1 MCTIYAFLAN
11 FVILSNQFLIAQ
23 TFKGELTIFTNKP
36 EYFPDCPTG
45 EIISCRCDGNVNCIA
60 TDLFGNISIAFS
72 PKSKKMS
79 VTCYTESKNTDFL
92 LEHDFQSILLKTR
105 FLLVKYCTDFTP
117 IKHLSTQVLELLIY
131 IYPQNKVTV
140 ILNRDIDNDRDIRL
154 ADLFLATNLEVII
167 KLSADSYDVP
177 KNLFRGCFALQ
188 TLSVKNLYQNMTLQN
203 LTQLHFRRV
212 GELRRLDLAGNNMKI
227 LNKNVFA
234 TLSRLNFLNLSHNG
248 IVELFPNQFANLGQL
263 IILDLSYNSLT
274 YLRPEL
280 FERTPLLWQ
289 LKLKGNQL
297 YDTKNI
303 IQVLKPLNFLHR
315 LDLSDNKLRAI
326 WGRTSYAKASATLA
340 ANLRYSNMF
349 MTLNLAEG
357 LNYIST
363 LQPKKHHESKPKLKF
378 INLSRNLLS
387 GFNMDWI
394 FEIGITCPFKINLKK
409 NLIKHVYAL
418 SNLLGTTNDCKGEII
433 MTGNHIE
440 CDCKLAWIY
449 NNNYRRF
456 FSDLQCNQKSTKLL
470 TNFTQLQRHE
480 LCAWQP
486 VQCSR
491 NCVCS
496 TKSEL
501 LHINCKGAQL
511 DVIEELPRPEQ
522 VLLTTSLLDISNN
535 RFTNLPLNTTFGYAN
550 VSQLYA
556 ANNQITK
563 ISLLELP
570 TDLTVLDLRNN
581 RLKSLSADFLRV
593 FLNESTKLQSLY
605 LSANPWLCD
614 CASHQLLY
622 TVRVHRQRIPD
633 VEQLRCDNKQ
643 NVTLLTASLSE
654 LCQTEDNVKR
664 YQYMIATI
672 ITAALIII
680 IFLLII
686 ALFFKY
692 KLQVKIWLYGH
703 NILRCC
709 IREYELDENKTFDAF
724 ISYAHQ
730 EADFVNHILL
740 PQLEHGEPPF
750 RVCTHERNWLAGA
763 YIPEQIIES
772 VEQSRRTIIVLSQHF
787 IVSEWARME
796 FRTAHQCSLNE
807 GRARIIMIKYGEII
821 NSELLD
827 KELKAYLDMNT
838 YLDWQDARFWD
849 KLRYAMPHKVDRKP
863 NTDML
868 EVNGRMYVMGQVEVN
883 RLHGENA

>member
-1 MCTIYAFLAN
+1 MA
-11 FVILSNQFLIAQ
+11 
-23 TFKGELTIFTNKP
+23 
-36 EYFPDCPTG
+36 
-45 EIISCRCDGNVNCIA
+45 
-60 TDLFGNISIAFS
+60 
-72 PKSKKMS
+72 
-79 VTCYTESKNTDFL
+79 
-92 LEHDFQSILLKTR
+92 
-105 FLLVKYCTDFTP
+105 
-117 IKHLSTQVLELLIY
+117 
-131 IYPQNKVTV
+131 
-140 ILNRDIDNDRDIRL
+140 
-154 ADLFLATNLEVII
+154 
-167 KLSADSYDVP
+167 
-177 KNLFRGCFALQ
+177 
-188 TLSVKNLYQNMTLQN
+188 LQN
-203 LTQLHFRRV
+203 LTQEHFQKL
-212 GELRRLDLAGNNMKI
+212 GELSQLDLAGNNMQI
-227 LNKNVFA
+227 LDENVFA
-234 TLSRLNFLNLSHNG
+234 TLTRLNFLNLSHNG
-248 IVELFPNQFANLGQL
+248 IVELLPNQFAKLGKL

-274 YLRPEL
+274 YLRPNL
-280 FERTPLLWQ
+280 FEQTPLLWQ

-297 YDTKNI
+297 HDTTNI
-303 IQVLKPLNFLHR
+303 IKILKPLNFLHR
-315 LDLSDNKLRAI
+315 LDLSDNKLRTI
-326 WGRTSYAKASATLA
+326 WGSASYANAQATMA
-340 ANLRYSNMF
+340 TNLRYSNMP
-349 MTLNLAEG
+349 MTLALAEG

-363 LQPKKHHESKPKLKF
+363 LLPNESKRKVKL
-378 INLSRNLLS
+378 INLSRNFLS

-394 FEIGITCPFKINLKK
+394 FEIGITCPFEINFQQ

-418 SNLLGTTNDCKGEII
+418 SNLLDTTNDCKGEII

-440 CDCKLAWIY
+440 CDCRLAWIY
-449 NNNYRRF
+449 NNNYSRF
-456 FSDLQCNQKSTKLL
+456 FSDLQCNQASNKLP
-470 TNFTQLQRHE
+470 TNFTQLRQHE
-480 LCAWQP
+480 LCTWQP
-486 VQCSR
+486 VQCPR

-501 LHINCKGAQL
+501 LHINCTGAQL

-550 VSQLYA
+550 VSKLYA
-556 ANNQITK
+556 ANNQITN

-614 CASHQLLY
+614 CASNQLLY
-622 TVRVHRQRIPD
+622 TLRVHRQRIPD
-633 VEQLRCDNKQ
+633 VEQLRCDNKP
-643 NVTLLTASLSE
+643 NITLLTASLSE
-654 LCQTEDNVKR
+654 LCQTEDSVKR

-686 ALFFKY
+686 ALFLKY

-709 IREYELDENKTFDAF
+709 IREYELDENKMFDAF

-730 EADFVNHILL
+730 EADFVNHLL
-740 PQLEHGEPPF
+740 VPQLEHGEPPF

-787 IVSEWARME
+787 IESEWARME

-849 KLRYAMPHKVDRKP
+849 KLRYAMPHKVGRER

-868 EVNGRMYVMGQVEVN
+868 EVNGRLYVMGQVEMN
-883 RLHGENA
+883 RLRGANA